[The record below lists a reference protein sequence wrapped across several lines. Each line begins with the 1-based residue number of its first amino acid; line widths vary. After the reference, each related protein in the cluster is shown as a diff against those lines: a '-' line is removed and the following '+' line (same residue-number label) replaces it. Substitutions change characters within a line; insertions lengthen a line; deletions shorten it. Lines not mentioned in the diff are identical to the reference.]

1 MQSLLTNAHLIL
13 RDRLI
18 DSGWL
23 AIDQGRI
30 SGYGEMPVP
39 REYAYLTPQDL
50 GGAFLMPGIV
60 DLHCDTIEK
69 MIQPR
74 PGVMLSTDIG
84 LQVTDRLLVSS
95 GVTCEFHSLSL
106 DDAEFGVRNDEFIH
120 EFIQHITQ
128 SNATTVRHLVHARVE
143 ISSVRGTQSLSQIL
157 GEPCVRLVS
166 IMDHSPG
173 QGQYATD
180 EAFRYYVAKTTGRND
195 AEIDEIIA
203 HKNNQREFIAERIQ
217 YVVDVCQHHRI
228 PVATHDDDTVA
239 KITEWQRHGIQIREF
254 PTTMEAA
261 VAAHAAGMH
270 VGMGAPNVLRGKSS
284 SGNLSA
290 SDAIVAGVV
299 DWLCADYY
307 PAALLPAAFRIADQ
321 QLMGLPDAIAL
332 ITTNPARAVG
342 MGDSIGD
349 IAVGLHAD
357 LCVVRLDAGTA
368 IVTQVF
374 VDGCSVYAIAP
385 AYQTL

>member
-1 MQSLLTNAHLIL
+1 M
-13 RDRLI
+13 
-18 DSGWL
+18 
-23 AIDQGRI
+23 
-30 SGYGEMPVP
+30 
-39 REYAYLTPQDL
+39 
-50 GGAFLMPGIV
+50 
-60 DLHCDTIEK
+60 
-69 MIQPR
+69 
-74 PGVMLSTDIG
+74 
-84 LQVTDRLLVSS
+84 SS

-106 DDAEFGVRNDEFIH
+106 DDAEFGVRNDEFIR
-120 EFIQHITQ
+120 EFIQHIKQ

-157 GEPCVRLVS
+157 GEPAVRLVS

-203 HKNNQREFIAERIQ
+203 HKNNQRAFIADRIQ
-217 YVVDVCQHHRI
+217 YVIDVCNQHRI

-239 KITEWQRHGIQIREF
+239 KISEWQRHGIQISEF
-254 PTTMEAA
+254 PTTMAAA

-307 PAALLPAAFRIADQ
+307 PAALLPAAFRLADQ
-321 QLMGLPDAIAL
+321 QLMELPDAVAL

-342 MGDSIGD
+342 MGDSIGE

-357 LCVVRLDAGTA
+357 LCVVRLDAGTP

-374 VDGCSVYAIAP
+374 VDGCSVYSITP
-385 AYQTL
+385 AHQTL